1 MNKQTLTAK
10 SRVELKKNKVKKLK
24 SDGFIP
30 CVVYGDKKENS
41 LIYVNANEY
50 EKALRTDYLKNTIL
64 DITVEDEKKSFNELV
79 ITYSLQKD
87 VIKRRITHV
96 DFMRVNPK
104 TKITLSVPLD
114 FQGVAPGT
122 KRGGVLVKKMGF
134 LKISV
139 LPENIPVSIPVDLT
153 ELQIGEFI
161 TVGDLDKTSFDIL
174 TPESNPI
181 VRIEAPRKAVEVQ
194 EEATATEGTEGAA
207 AAAGSDQES
216 SDS

>member
-41 LIYVNANEY
+41 IIYINAIEY

-64 DITVEDEKKSFNELV
+64 DITVEDEKKSFNECV

-122 KRGGVLVKKMGF
+122 KRGGVQVKK
-134 LKISV
+134 LSYVKISV
-139 LPENIPVSIPVDLT
+139 LPGNIPVSIPVDVT

-161 TVGDLDKTSFDIL
+161 TIGDLDISNFDVL
-174 TPESNPI
+174 TDVSNAVI
-181 VRIEAPRKAVEVQ
+181 RIEAPRKAVEV
-194 EEATATEGTEGAA
+194 EEEAAASGATEATAETG
-207 AAAGSDQES
+207 QES
-216 SDS
+216 ADS

>member
-1 MNKQTLTAK
+1 MNKQTLIAK

-41 LIYVNANEY
+41 IIYVNANDY

-114 FQGVAPGT
+114 FQGTAPGT
-122 KRGGVLVKKMGF
+122 KRGGVQVKKMGYI
-134 LKISV
+134 KISV
-139 LPENIPVSIPVDLT
+139 LPENIPVSISVDLSQ
-153 ELQIGEFI
+153 LQIGEFI
-161 TVGDLDKTSFDIL
+161 TVGDLDTTLFDVL
-174 TPESNPI
+174 TPKSNSV
-181 VRIEAPRKAVEVQ
+181 VRIEAPRKAVEVD
-194 EEATATEGTEGAA
+194 EDAPAA
-207 AAAGSDQES
+207 ASEEDSSADQES
-216 SDS
+216 SNS

>member
-30 CVVYGDKKENS
+30 CVIYGDKKENS
-41 LIYVNANEY
+41 IIYVNANEY

-64 DITVEDEKKSFNELV
+64 DITIEDEKKSFNELV

-122 KRGGVLVKKMGF
+122 KRGGVQVKKMGY

-139 LPENIPVSIPVDLT
+139 LPENIPVSIPVDLSQ
-153 ELQIGEFI
+153 LQIGEFI
-161 TVGDLDKTSFDIL
+161 TVGDLDKTRFDVL
-174 TPESNPI
+174 TPESNSV
-181 VRIEAPRKAVEVQ
+181 VRIEAPRKAVEVD
-194 EEATATEGTEGAA
+194 EDAA
-207 AAAGSDQES
+207 ASAQAAVTADQQS